1 MRTHI
6 ITDSACDL
14 PAQIIADYQIE
25 VFPFTILLNNQE
37 YLDGVTITTEQLYQ
51 FMRAGHSPKTS
62 QVNPQLMRDSFL
74 QHAAKGESCIYI
86 AFSAALSGTYQT
98 SLLVAREVKALYP
111 DFDIEIID
119 SKGGSLATG
128 LVVYQAA
135 RMAKNGVAKAEI
147 VRFIKNQSPH
157 IEHIF
162 TVDNLESLYRG
173 GRLSR
178 SGAIIGNILNIK
190 PVLHVVDGS
199 IQLLEKVRGKKK
211 AIEKI
216 VEVMEEKCLKV
227 KDQIIGI
234 AHADDL
240 ENALN
245 LKAIIQERLGF
256 NRFMVNLIG
265 SVLGAHIGI
274 GGVGLFFPNQIF
286 YTPEP

>member
-1 MRTHI
+1 MKTHI
-6 ITDSACDL
+6 ITDSASDL

-25 VFPFTILLNNQE
+25 VFPFTLLLNDQE
-37 YLDGVTITTEQLYQ
+37 YLDGVTISTEQLYQ
-51 FMRAGHSPKTS
+51 LMRAGHTPKTS
-62 QVNPQLMRDSFL
+62 QVNPQIMRDSFL
-74 QHAAKGESCIYI
+74 QHAQKGEACIYI
-86 AFSAALSGTYQT
+86 SFSAAMSGTYQT

-135 RMAKNGVAKAEI
+135 RLAQNGVAKAEI
-147 VRFIKNQSPH
+147 VRFIKNQTSH
-157 IEHIF
+157 MEHIF
-162 TVDNLESLYRG
+162 TVDNLESLFRG

-199 IQLLEKVRGKKK
+199 ILLLQKVRGKKR
-211 AIEKI
+211 ALEKI
-216 VEVMEEKCLKV
+216 VEIMESKCLKT

-234 AHADDL
+234 THADDL
-240 ENALN
+240 ESALS
-245 LKAIIQERLGF
+245 LKALIQERFGF
-256 NRFMVNLIG
+256 NRFMINLIG

-274 GGVGLFFPNQIF
+274 GGVGLFFPLKF
-286 YTPEP
+286 FTL